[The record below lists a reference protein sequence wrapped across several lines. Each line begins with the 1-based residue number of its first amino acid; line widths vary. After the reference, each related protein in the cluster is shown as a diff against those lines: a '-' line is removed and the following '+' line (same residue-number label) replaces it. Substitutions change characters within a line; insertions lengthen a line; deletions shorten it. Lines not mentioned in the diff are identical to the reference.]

1 MILTA
6 LEFERRKRKMKI
18 LVVDDEKLLVKGI
31 KYNLEQE
38 GYEVVTA
45 FDGEEAVHLAHD
57 ESINLIL
64 LDLML
69 PKMDGLSV
77 CRSVRGFSDVPIIM
91 LTAKSEDIDKIL
103 GLEYGADD
111 YITKP
116 FNIREVTSRIKAI
129 LRRVNPAPK
138 QDSAKVV
145 SGDISLD
152 YNFRR
157 AQIGERTIELTGKEF
172 DLLELFIKHPG
183 KVYTRENLLDIAW
196 GFDYPGDVRTVDV
209 HIRRLRE
216 KVEEN
221 PAEPRY
227 IMTKWGVGY
236 YYKKD

>member
-1 MILTA
+1 
-6 LEFERRKRKMKI
+6 MKI

-45 FDGEEAVHLAHD
+45 FDGEEAVRLSHD
-57 ESINLIL
+57 ESIDLIL

-69 PKMDGLSV
+69 PKMDGLTV
-77 CRSVRGFSDVPIIM
+77 CRTIRAYSDVPIIM

-129 LRRVNPAPK
+129 LRRTKPAGNK
-138 QDSAKVV
+138 AQTKDILV
-145 SGDISLD
+145 SGDITLD

-157 AQIGERTIELTGKEF
+157 TSIKGKIIELTGKEF
-172 DLLELFIKHPG
+172 DLLELFVKNPG

-196 GFDYPGDVRTVDV
+196 GFDYPGDARTVDV

-216 KVEEN
+216 KIEEN
-221 PAEPRY
+221 PAQPDY
-227 IMTKWGVGY
+227 IKTKWGVGY